1 MEDVY
6 EDRGL
11 DSTADV
17 RVLTRLLLAGLV
29 TLVLTAFVL
38 LIFTRNWVYG
48 SLLVV
53 PYTIVSASQWY
64 AAHKRA
70 EAHGAAGEF

>member
-1 MEDVY
+1 MY

-29 TLVLTAFVL
+29 TLLLTALVL
-38 LIFTRNWVYG
+38 LIVTGNWIYG
-48 SLLVV
+48 SLLVI
-53 PYTIVSASQWY
+53 PYCIVAATQWY
-64 AAHKRA
+64 AAHRRA